1 MTHTSEYVSLGHPD
15 KTADYISEWILDAAL
30 RQDPAT
36 RYAVEVQIKD
46 NVINLAGEMT
56 TKATLDLPT
65 LARQAVEDIG
75 YTQKYAAKWGK
86 GNCIDPTKLEVHTY
100 ISQQSQD
107 IAQGVD
113 KDAWGDQGIF
123 WGMATPDKNTD
134 YMPRDYWL
142 AKHICQEL
150 YKTKLGELIGL
161 DIKTQ
166 VATDEAGNAREVVV
180 AAPALE
186 NAQAAIAARQ
196 LVDTI
201 VGFSSFDFIFNGT
214 GRYVKHSSF
223 GDSGTTGR
231 KLAVD
236 FYGGNCII
244 GGGSPWTKDGTKAD
258 LALNLYARF
267 VAKQWAVKTDQTVY
281 VALSTSIGSKVVQL
295 KIVDNSLK
303 PILETEEEI
312 TPSMLA
318 TKFKLK
324 QPIFAEMCKK
334 GLFLNV

>member
-30 RQDPAT
+30 RQDPTT

-56 TKATLDLPT
+56 TKATLDLPA
-65 LARQAVEDIG
+65 LAKEAVEDIG
-75 YTQKYAAKWGK
+75 YTQEYASKWDE
-86 GNCIDPTKLEVHTY
+86 GNCIDITKLQVNTY
-100 ISQQSQD
+100 ISQQSPD

-123 WGMATPDKNTD
+123 WGMATPDKSTD

-142 AKHICQEL
+142 AKRICQEL
-150 YKTKLGELIGL
+150 YKTRLGGLIGL

-180 AAPALE
+180 AAPAFE
-186 NAQAAIAARQ
+186 NAQAAMAARQ

-214 GRYVKHSSF
+214 GRYIKHSSF

-244 GGGSPWTKDGTKAD
+244 GGGSPWAKDGTKAD

-267 VAKQWAVKTDQTVY
+267 VAKQWAVKTGQTVY

-295 KIVDNSLK
+295 KIVDNNLK
-303 PILETEEEI
+303 SILETEEEI

>member
-30 RQDPAT
+30 RQDPTT

-56 TKATLDLPT
+56 TKAMLDLPA
-65 LARQAVEDIG
+65 LVREAVEDIG
-75 YTQKYAAKWGK
+75 YTQEYAAKWGE
-86 GNCIDPTKLEVHTY
+86 GNCLDPAKLQVNTY
-100 ISQQSQD
+100 ISQQSPD

-123 WGMATPDKNTD
+123 WGMAIPDKSTD

-142 AKHICQEL
+142 AKRICQEL
-150 YKTKLGELIGL
+150 YKTKLGGLIGL

-166 VATDEAGNAREVVV
+166 VATDDAGNAREVVV
-180 AAPALE
+180 AAPTLE
-186 NAQAAIAARQ
+186 NAQAATAARQ
-196 LVDTI
+196 LVDRI
-201 VGFSSFDFIFNGT
+201 LGYSSFDFTFNGT
-214 GRYVKHSSF
+214 GKYVKHSAF

-258 LALNLYARF
+258 LALNLYARH
-267 VAKQWAVKTDQTVY
+267 VAKAWAIKTQETAY
-281 VALSTSIGSKVVQL
+281 AALSTSIGSKTTRL
-295 KIVDNSLK
+295 KILDSSMKLVLDAD
-303 PILETEEEI
+303 EDI

-318 TKFKLK
+318 TKFKLR
-324 QPIFAEMCKK
+324 QPVFAEMCKK
-334 GLFLNV
+334 GLFFNV